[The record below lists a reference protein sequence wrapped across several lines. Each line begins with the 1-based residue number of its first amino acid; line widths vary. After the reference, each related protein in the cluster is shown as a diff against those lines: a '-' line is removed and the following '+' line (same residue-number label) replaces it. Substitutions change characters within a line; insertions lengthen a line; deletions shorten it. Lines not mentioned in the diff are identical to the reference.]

1 MNSAETPLHKV
12 RGMGSAHSGT
22 GHFWHER
29 VTSVALIPLSLWF
42 GYVMLGL
49 AGTSEVTALQFL
61 AHPWNAI
68 LMGAFV
74 AFSLWHA
81 YLGLQVV
88 VDDYIRHQDFPDA
101 GDPLLRHRRHGGL
114 PVCDRAH
121 RRLIGPSSKG
131 NVHARL
137 HYR

>member
-1 MNSAETPLHKV
+1 MNSQTPLHKV
-12 RGMGSAHSGT
+12 EGMGPSHSGT

-42 GYVMLGL
+42 LYVMLGL

-61 AHPWNAI
+61 AHPLNAI

-74 AFSLWHA
+74 CFSLWHA

-88 VDDYIRHQDFPDA
+88 IDDYIHTA
-101 GDPLLRHRRHGGL
+101 GTKIILMLLIRFSVIAVAATCLFAIVRIAAL
-114 PVCDRAH
+114 
-121 RRLIGPSSKG
+121 
-131 NVHARL
+131 
-137 HYR
+137 

>member
-1 MNSAETPLHKV
+1 MNSQTPLHKV
-12 RGMGSAHSGT
+12 EGMGPSHSGT

-42 GYVMLGL
+42 FYVMLGL

-61 AHPWNAI
+61 AHPVNAI

-74 AFSLWHA
+74 CFSLWHA

-88 VDDYIRHQDFPDA
+88 IDDYIHTA
-101 GDPLLRHRRHGGL
+101 GTKIILMLLIRFSVIAVAATCLFAIVRIAAL
-114 PVCDRAH
+114 
-121 RRLIGPSSKG
+121 
-131 NVHARL
+131 
-137 HYR
+137 

>member
-1 MNSAETPLHKV
+1 MKSAETPLHKV
-12 RGMGSAHSGT
+12 RGLGAAHSGT

-42 GYVMLGL
+42 LYVILGL
-49 AGTSEVTALQFL
+49 SGTSEVTALQFL

-74 AFSLWHA
+74 GFSLWHA

-88 VDDYIRHQDFPDA
+88 IDDYIHTA
-101 GDPLLRHRRHGGL
+101 GAKIFLMLVVRFG
-114 PVCDRAH
+114 VIA
-121 RRLIGPSSKG
+121 IGATSIFAI
-131 NVHARL
+131 VRIAAL
-137 HYR
+137 

>member
-1 MNSAETPLHKV
+1 MSSLQTPLHKV
-12 RGMGSAHSGT
+12 EGMGPSHSGT

-42 GYVMLGL
+42 LYAMLGL

-61 AHPWNAI
+61 AHPVNAI

-74 AFSLWHA
+74 CFSLWHA

-88 VDDYIRHQDFPDA
+88 IDDYIHTP
-101 GDPLLRHRRHGGL
+101 GSKIVLMLLIRFSVIATGATCLFAVVRIAAL
-114 PVCDRAH
+114 
-121 RRLIGPSSKG
+121 
-131 NVHARL
+131 
-137 HYR
+137 